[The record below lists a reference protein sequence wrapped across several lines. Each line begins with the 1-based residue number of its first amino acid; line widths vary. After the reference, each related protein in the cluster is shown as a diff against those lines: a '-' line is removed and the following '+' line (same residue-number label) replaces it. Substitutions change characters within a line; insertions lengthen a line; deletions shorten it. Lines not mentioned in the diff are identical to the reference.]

1 MSSNTKAYLIEAMK
15 SLDTNNDGMVAKDE
29 LFKILKES
37 GFSRQEAEE
46 LFKSV
51 DMNSDGKISVQ
62 EFLAGFQ

>member
-15 SLDTNNDGMVAKDE
+15 ALDTNNDGMVAKDE